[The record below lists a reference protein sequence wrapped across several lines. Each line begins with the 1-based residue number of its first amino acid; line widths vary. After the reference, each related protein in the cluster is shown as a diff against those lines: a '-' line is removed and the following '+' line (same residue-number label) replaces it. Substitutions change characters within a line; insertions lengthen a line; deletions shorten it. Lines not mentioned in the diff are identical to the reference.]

1 MATQLISTSG
11 VTVAKTGTVAMGPLR
26 TLSKTANPIATQGL
40 AVGTTTRGISASG
53 VAASQWGYTLGT
65 NERSMSLPLGAL
77 SVGSIVSF
85 LNLRLLSSP
94 FTGYSPSHILR
105 ANPLRPFSAG
115 YEVLVP
121 KPVVVEQP
129 EDVAPPIVNNFS
141 PAAGTAL
148 SKASPISF
156 DVTDDSGQFR
166 RIIVV
171 ASFSATGVCEVIHD
185 GDVFRGFYVSSSSR
199 MRIERG
205 FRYTVARNGGWV
217 AAPTI
222 QTFAMDASGNE
233 SN

>member
-1 MATQLISTSG
+1 MATQLVSPSG
-11 VTVAKTGTVAMGPLR
+11 VIGPNAGYVAVGALR
-26 TLSKTANPIATQGL
+26 ALAKTANPIATQGL

-53 VAASQWGYTLGT
+53 VVASRLGYTLGT